1 MLNELS
7 YWEKHNYWEKY
18 NDWKE
23 KEKQKEDIILG
34 EVIAAKKK
42 ENEFMSKVLPKVFPA
57 IKLRDIY
64 NELYF
69 LILDIVK
76 KNPKRIT
83 KEEMQFLLFNS
94 PTDIKIATARI
105 NVGNQKKDDED
116 YVCDCL
122 GKLNEIAT
130 KLNKKK

>member
-42 ENEFMSKVLPKVFPA
+42 ERPWHLRLGVDVRRERPA
-57 IKLRDIY
+57 
-64 NELYF
+64 
-69 LILDIVK
+69 
-76 KNPKRIT
+76 
-83 KEEMQFLLFNS
+83 
-94 PTDIKIATARI
+94 ATGSAAR
-105 NVGNQKKDDED
+105 
-116 YVCDCL
+116 
-122 GKLNEIAT
+122 
-130 KLNKKK
+130 

>member
-94 PTDIKIATARI
+94 FSVR
-105 NVGNQKKDDED
+105 
-116 YVCDCL
+116 
-122 GKLNEIAT
+122 
-130 KLNKKK
+130 